1 MKAMC
6 LCFLLAALF
15 LVAPSAKAA
24 CFGSDARALI
34 NCMAL
39 EDLGRKQE
47 RQIEKLQRLQ
57 RKQQNEWNRS
67 KQRRALGELRRLNKR
82 AKSERAFQNLLD
94 FLN

>member
-1 MKAMC
+1 MKTMC

-15 LVAPSAKAA
+15 LVAPSAGAA

-47 RQIEKLQRLQ
+47 RQVEKLQRLQ
-57 RKQQNEWNRS
+57 RKQRTEWNGS
-67 KQRRALGELRRLNKR
+67 KQRRALRELRRLQKR
-82 AKSERAFQNLLD
+82 SRNERAYQNMLD